1 MASSDPS
8 STSDAVG
15 IEPARLAQDAWV
27 VFTVDEL
34 DFALALDAVQ
44 RVVRAVEVTPLPE
57 SVRGVRGMINL
68 HGLVVPVFDL
78 RMRLGLAPR
87 DVRASDHFVIA
98 RTHRRTVALLVDAV
112 AGVVSRSEVRITP
125 AADVLPHLETIE
137 GVMTLAG
144 SMVLV
149 HDLERFLSLE
159 EHETLQR
166 MLPVPS

>member
-8 STSDAVG
+8 STSGAVRV
-15 IEPARLAQDAWV
+15 EPARSAPDAWV

-34 DFALALDAVQ
+34 DFALTLGAVL
-44 RVVRAVEVTPLPE
+44 RVVRAVEVSPLPE
-57 SVRGVRGMINL
+57 SMRGVRGMISL
-68 HGLVVPVFDL
+68 HGNVVPVFDL
-78 RMRLGLAPR
+78 RMRLGRATR
-87 DVRASDHFVIA
+87 EVRASDHLVIA
-98 RTHRRTVALLVDAV
+98 RTHRRIVALLVDAV
-112 AGVVSRSEVRITP
+112 AGVVSRGEVRITP
-125 AADVLPHLETIE
+125 AEDILPHLETID

-159 EHETLQR
+159 EHEALQR

>member
-15 IEPARLAQDAWV
+15 IEPAHAASDAWV

-34 DFALALDAVQ
+34 EFALVLGAVQ
-44 RVVRAVEVTPLPE
+44 RVVRAVAVTPLPE
-57 SVRGVRGMINL
+57 TLRGVRGMINL

-78 RMRLGLAPR
+78 RMRLDLPPR
-87 DVRASDHFVIA
+87 EVRASDHLVIA

-125 AADVLPHLETIE
+125 AADVLLHLETIE

-144 SMVLV
+144 NMVLV
-149 HDLERFLSLE
+149 HDLERFLSIE
-159 EHETLQR
+159 EHEALQK
-166 MLPVPS
+166 MMPVPS